1 MHGPVW
7 IEYPAFSIVLIAA
20 GLFMLYLSLSLNR
33 RKNTTATTAAA
44 GKDVVVWPVTGRKIL
59 DTSRRWLYFTAF
71 VGLSAAGAHLL
82 AEYTFHVYDITPVD
96 RFTHGLSGMA
106 VTAAVLNLFLTRN
119 RKIYYGA
126 SIGASWVFFV
136 VWEVFEFVFAYY
148 NPGGLIQTDA
158 WDVAIDLWIDSLG
171 ALAICFIC
179 DELTE

>member
-7 IEYPAFSIVLIAA
+7 IEYPALSLVLVGI
-20 GLFMLYLSLSLNR
+20 GFLMLYLALSLNR
-33 RKNTTATTAAA
+33 KLADKK
-44 GKDVVVWPVTGRKIL
+44 KDAVAWPITGRRIL
-59 DTSRRWLYFTAF
+59 DTSRRWLYFTVF

-106 VTAAVLNLFLTRN
+106 VTAAVLNLYLTRN
-119 RKIYYGA
+119 RKLYYGV
-126 SIGASWVFFV
+126 SIGASWIFFV
-136 VWEVFEFVFAYY
+136 VWEIFEFIFAYY

>member
-7 IEYPAFSIVLIAA
+7 IEYPAFSLILIGVALA
-20 GLFMLYLSLSLNR
+20 MLYLSLSLNR
-33 RKNTTATTAAA
+33 KNRKA
-44 GKDVVVWPVTGRKIL
+44 GEKDAFVWPVKGRKIL

-82 AEYTFHVYDITPVD
+82 AEYTFHIYDITPID